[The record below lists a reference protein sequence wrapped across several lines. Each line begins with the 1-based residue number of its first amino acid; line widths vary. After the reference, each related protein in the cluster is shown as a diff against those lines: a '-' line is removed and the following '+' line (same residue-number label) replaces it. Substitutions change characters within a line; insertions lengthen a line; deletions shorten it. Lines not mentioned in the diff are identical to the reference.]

1 MTARSEATSGSAHSD
16 VGTTAN
22 VYAHWTQA
30 MDQSTA
36 DRAQSFLAD
45 LGQPHA
51 AGITRGADRGLINP
65 PAMKE
70 KPPQWSAD
78 RGVSPGWTGADP
90 RMRIRR

>member
-16 VGTTAN
+16 VGTTAD

-45 LGQPHA
+45 LG
-51 AGITRGADRGLINP
+51 
-65 PAMKE
+65 
-70 KPPQWSAD
+70 
-78 RGVSPGWTGADP
+78 
-90 RMRIRR
+90 